1 MDEKKR
7 GKFGT
12 FFYLGVIPI
21 VLTATFS
28 IVLLKFMDVPVW
40 KTVKDWGNNIPVISA
55 IIPGSNSSPV
65 KADTSGDEDY
75 WKQEYEKVEDTLKEK
90 EQELAD
96 LNKQLDTNQQG
107 LEELLK
113 SKEDLQNQL
122 EADQTEEIQK
132 QMEQTAEIYANIP
145 PAKAAAM
152 LASMPLGDASLT
164 LSRLDADLQSSLL
177 GSMKDAKKAAQMTM
191 MIQEIAML
199 KEKDQNALKLRINE
213 LVLQHENPTDP
224 LSETISAMPP
234 GQAASIIQSMMES
247 NATVAMDLMKKV
259 NTNSRSQILSEISKT
274 NAKLAAE
281 IAASLK

>member
-7 GKFGT
+7 KKFGS

-55 IIPGSNSSPV
+55 IIPGSNSSSA
-65 KADTSGDEDY
+65 KADTSGNEEY
-75 WKQEYEKVEDTLKEK
+75 WKLEYEKVEDTLKEK
-90 EQELAD
+90 ELELAD

-113 SKEDLQNQL
+113 SKEELQNQL
-122 EADQTEEIQK
+122 EEDQTQEIQN

-164 LSRLDADLQSSLL
+164 LSRLDADLQSSIL

-234 GQAASIIQSMMES
+234 GQAASIIQSMMET
-247 NATVAMDLMKKV
+247 NATVAMDVMKKV

-281 IAASLK
+281 IAANLK